1 MTVTINLAPEVEAEV
16 STQAQAAGVALE
28 EYLPQLIQRA
38 LPLRTEPLRQG
49 SREWLD
55 LLQQAPPVARI
66 DPTTRQAPPVVS
78 REDLRR
84 ENFYEDRA

>member
-1 MTVTINLAPEVEAEV
+1 MTVTINLAPEIEAEAF
-16 STQAQAAGVALE
+16 TQAKAAGVALE
-28 EYLPQLIQRA
+28 DYLPRLIQRA
-38 LPLRTEPLRQG
+38 LPLGRPPLRQG

-66 DPTTRQAPPVVS
+66 DPATGQPPAATTREA
-78 REDLRR
+78 LRR